1 MSFFLRR
8 LLRRFVFAFFCM
20 PFFFFYCFS
29 LAFTHLAFYHLENE
43 SELFRD
49 DGKGDDDDDDDD
61 GKVTHRY
68 DIIIIISYS
77 IIDNN
82 IVHTLIKLIDAE
94 CAIIVDEYASHRW
107 SHNLRGHR
115 RLRRGKILTSR

>member
-1 MSFFLRR
+1 
-8 LLRRFVFAFFCM
+8 M
-20 PFFFFYCFS
+20 PIFFYCFS
-29 LAFTHLAFYHLENE
+29 LTFTHLAFYHLENE

-49 DGKGDDDDDDDD
+49 DGKGDDNDDDD

-82 IVHTLIKLIDAE
+82 IVHTIIEFIDAE
-94 CAIIVDEYASHRW
+94 CAIIVVEYASHRW
-107 SHNLRGHR
+107 SRNLRGHR
-115 RLRRGKILTSR
+115 RLWRGKILISR